1 MCNRERLVR
10 LIDEGVYGRIIG
22 PLGAYY
28 TIIRYTLGGI
38 DYEVFVEND
47 DFEILEGDEI
57 DYDE

>member
-1 MCNRERLVR
+1 V
-10 LIDEGVYGRIIG
+10 G

-28 TIIRYTLGGI
+28 TVIAYTLGGI

-47 DFEILEGDEI
+47 DFEILEGEEI